1 MSQSDSLLR
10 TKPLDRILAQAAQKE
25 GGLKRVLGAWDL
37 TAIGVGAI
45 IGAGIF
51 VLTGTAAKDAAG
63 PSIMLSYIFAGFAC
77 ILAAFCYTEFA
88 TKMPIS
94 GSAYTYAYATVG
106 EVFAWIIGWDLI
118 LEYTIGASTVAVGWT
133 HYLEQ
138 FMGVVAEKTGNP
150 GLALPKWI
158 IDIPMFPKAGVVP
171 TGEDPF
177 HTHINLAAVG
187 LIVLLTAL
195 LCKGVKESAFF
206 NAIMVVI
213 KLSVVLLV
221 IFVGAGYVDPGNWD
235 PFMPF
240 GMSGVIQGGALV
252 FFAYIGF
259 DAVSTAAEE
268 VKNPNRDLPIGIIAS
283 LVICTILYIAVSAVI
298 TGMVPYTQIDSGAPL
313 AAAFGDR
320 GVQWAR
326 AAISLGGFV
335 GLTTVVLVLLLSQP
349 RIWFA
354 MSRDGLL
361 WPWFSKIHPRTH
373 TPVNAT
379 ILAGIIAGV
388 MALGV
393 PMATLHHTV
402 SIGTLFAFVVVSGS
416 ILILRYKDDT
426 NPGPVVSNTLA
437 LSVGLA
443 VLCKGLA
450 EYMAAEKSV
459 HSDGYK
465 LALTIIGGLITLA
478 CTGYFLSQSQRNL
491 PTTFACPGVP
501 IVPILG
507 MGANIFLMVQLS
519 AEAWIRLFVWL
530 IIGFAIYFLYGR
542 SHSRLSPQ
550 YKGDPDA
557 PDEYVLPDA
566 SH

>member
-10 TKPLDRILAQAAQKE
+10 TKPLERILAQAAQKD

-51 VLTGTAAKDAAG
+51 VLTGTAAKEAAG
-63 PSIMLSYIFAGFAC
+63 PAIMLSYVFAGFAC

-138 FMGVVAEKTGNP
+138 FLHVLDEKLGHP
-150 GLALPKWI
+150 GITIPKWL
-158 IDIPMFPKAGVVP
+158 IDIPVWAKTGPLEAGA
-171 TGEDPF
+171 DPF
-177 HTHINLAAVG
+177 HIHINIAAVL
-187 LIVLLTAL
+187 LIIGLTAL

-206 NAIMVVI
+206 NAIMVAI
-213 KLSVVLLV
+213 KLTVVLLV
-221 IFVGAGYVDPGNWD
+221 IFAGIGYVDPGNWV
-235 PFMPF
+235 PFKPF
-240 GMSGVIQGGALV
+240 GWSGVVQGGALV

-268 VKNPNRDLPIGIIAS
+268 VKNPNRDLPIGIISS

-298 TGMVPYTQIDSGAPL
+298 TGMVPYTSIDSGAPL

-320 GVQWAR
+320 GVHWAQFV
-326 AAISLGGFV
+326 ISLGGFV
-335 GLTTVVLVLLLSQP
+335 GLTTVVLVLLMSQP

-354 MSRDGLL
+354 MARDGLL
-361 WPWFSKIHPRTH
+361 WPWFAKIHPVNH
-373 TPVNAT
+373 TPINAT
-379 ILAGIIAGV
+379 ILAGSIAAI

-416 ILILRYKDDT
+416 ILILRYKDEAR
-426 NPGPVVSNTLA
+426 PGPSVGMTLLCA
-437 LSVGLA
+437 FGLA

-450 EYMAAEKSV
+450 EYLEGPKSD
-459 HSDGYK
+459 HTDTYK
-465 LALTIIGGLITLA
+465 LALTVIGAILTLIP
-478 CTGYFLSQSQRNL
+478 TGFFLTQPQRYI
-491 PTTFACPGVP
+491 PTTFRCPFVP
-501 IVPILG
+501 IFPILG

-519 AEAWIRLFVWL
+519 PEAWIRLFIWL
-530 IIGFAIYFLYGR
+530 GIGFGIYFMYGR
-542 SHSRLSPQ
+542 YNSKLSPH

-557 PDEYVLPDA
+557 PDEYNLPDA

>member
-1 MSQSDSLLR
+1 MSDSRSDSLLR
-10 TKPLDRILAQAAQKE
+10 TKPLSRILGQAAQKE
-25 GGLKRVLGAWDL
+25 GGLKRVLGAMDL

-51 VLTGTAAKDAAG
+51 VLTGTAAKEAAG
-63 PSIMLSYIFAGFAC
+63 PAIMLSYVFAGFAC

-133 HYLEQ
+133 HYLEN
-138 FMGVVAEKTGNP
+138 FLAVLGEKLHQP
-150 GLALPKWI
+150 WLVLPKWL
-158 IDIPMFPKAGVVP
+158 IDIPMGKVGD
-171 TGEDPF
+171 TEL
-177 HTHINLAAVG
+177 HLNLAAVG
-187 LIVLLTAL
+187 LIFFLTAL

-206 NAIMVVI
+206 NAIMVAI
-213 KLSVVLLV
+213 KLTVVLLV
-221 IFVGAGYVDPGNWD
+221 IFAGAGYVEPGNWD

-240 GMSGVIQGGALV
+240 GWSGVVQGGALV

-283 LVICTILYIAVSAVI
+283 LVICTILYISVSAVI
-298 TGMVPYTQIDSGAPL
+298 TGMVPYTSIDSGAPL

-326 AAISLGGFV
+326 FVISLGGFV

-349 RIWFA
+349 RIWYA
-354 MSRDGLL
+354 MARDGLL
-361 WPWFSKIHPRTH
+361 WPWFSKIHPKTH

-379 ILAGIIAGV
+379 ILAGCIAAF
-388 MALGV
+388 MAAIV
-393 PMATLHHTV
+393 PMETLHHTV

-416 ILILRYKDDT
+416 ILIMRYKVPE
-426 NPGPVVSNTLA
+426 NPTPSVNHTLV
-437 LSVGLA
+437 LTVGLA

-450 EYMAAEKSV
+450 EFMSGDKSP
-459 HSDGYK
+459 HSETYK
-465 LALTIIGGLITLA
+465 IALTVIGAIVTLIPTI
-478 CTGYFLSQSQRNL
+478 YFFRQPMRDL
-491 PTTFACPGVP
+491 PTTFKCPMVPLVP
-501 IVPILG
+501 IMG
-507 MGANIFLMVQLS
+507 MAANIFLMVQLS
-519 AEAWIRLFVWL
+519 GEAWIRLFIWL
-530 IIGFAIYFLYGR
+530 FIGFVIYFFYGR
-542 SHSRLSPQ
+542 SHSKLSPHYQ
-550 YKGDPDA
+550 GDPDA
-557 PDEYVLPDA
+557 EEEHVIPDA
-566 SH
+566 TH